1 MEDTKGARDLLL
13 ELLAKMGCPYE
24 IDDEND
30 IRFRWQG
37 GYFCAIAENDGAFVT
52 IFYFNWEECELYDI
66 DTVSR
71 MKRVINDANNCCLVT
86 TFYSLNEAATT
97 FHVHSKRQ
105 FLLIP
110 QIDDLEGYLQ
120 AMLALF
126 FDTSRFIEVEVDKLK
141 NEEERIS

>member
-13 ELLAKMGCPYE
+13 ELLAKMGCPHE
-24 IDDEND
+24 IDEEND

-37 GYFCAIAENDGAFVT
+37 GYFCAQAENDRAFVT
-52 IFYFNWEECELYDI
+52 IFYFNWGECELYDI
-66 DTVSR
+66 DTVSK
-71 MKRVINDANNCCLVT
+71 MKRVINDANNSCLVT

-105 FLLIP
+105 ILLIP

-120 AMLALF
+120 AILQLF
-126 FDTSRFIEVEVDKLK
+126 FDTRRFVEVELDKLK
-141 NEEERIS
+141 NKEEGIS

>member
-1 MEDTKGARDLLL
+1 MEETKGARGLLL

-30 IRFRWQG
+30 IRFKWQG
-37 GYFCAIAENDGAFVT
+37 GYFCALAENDGTFVT

-71 MKRVINDANNCCLVT
+71 MKRVINDANNSCLVT

-97 FHVHSKRQ
+97 FHIHSKRQ
-105 FLLIP
+105 ILLIP